1 MVQSIKLLPQELA
14 EALASIAVYPA
25 REDFAQIGDSS
36 AYSTPLRASREF
48 SANGRDYVNKDGVI
62 VNLNPPEQV
71 LLLQL
76 LSKKLGLPLRHGYLK
91 EQLEA
96 ACSPQGQAYKQNVLA
111 PLWVYTGEMI
121 AKSDDERKIGRVK
134 DVGILP
140 SDDHAIFEGKG
151 FEANTELVVVRYNL
165 GPIIQTEIPTKEGY
179 FDQISGVIPVNGE
192 LKSRKGRG
200 YWNGIYF
207 DKGLSAVGCYWDS
220 VVRRLFANADR
231 PLIRLS
237 FGEVGV
243 GGALGTWTEAPLNK

>member
-14 EALASIAVYPA
+14 EALVNIAVYPA

-96 ACSPQGQAYKQNVLA
+96 AYSPQGQAYKQNVLV

-121 AKSDDERKIGRVK
+121 AKSGDKSKIGRVK
-134 DVGILP
+134 GVEIV
-140 SDDHAIFEGKG
+140 SDDHAVFEG
-151 FEANTELVVVRYNL
+151 EDPDANELVVVRYNL
-165 GPIIQTEIPTKEGY
+165 GPILQTEIPTKEGY

-200 YWNGIYF
+200 YWNRVYF
-207 DKGLSAVGCYWDS
+207 DKGLSAVRCYWNSDEQRLVADAVRPS
-220 VVRRLFANADR
+220 VPNF
-231 PLIRLS
+231 I
-237 FGEVGV
+237 
-243 GGALGTWTEAPLNK
+243 GALGTWTEAPLNK